1 MDVKSVTKE
10 ELDDGESEPLVLGG
24 LDCFDMSSNETYQKL
39 QARLDEALTE
49 CARLRAENQK
59 LRKALGSDQNET
71 GLNEAS
77 GRYTS
82 AQPPVEVSSAPAA
95 KVHSKS
101 SSKEKIALFRKLFRG
116 REDVYPKLW
125 ENRKGDSGY
134 TPACANEWKRP
145 LCGKPKVKC
154 AQCANRFL
162 VPLSDQ
168 VIYDHLA
175 GKQTIGVYPLLKDET
190 CWFLAADFDK
200 ELWREDAS
208 VFRDVC
214 RKMGVPTALERSR
227 SGNGGHVWIFF
238 QVPVP
243 AATAR
248 RLGYSILAQVID
260 RMQDCK
266 LYSYD
271 RFFPNQDTLPKG
283 GFGNLIALPLQ
294 YSPRSQGNSIFLDD
308 TFQPFKDQWAFLA
321 GIERMRPEDVEIL
334 AKEALRQGTFGG
346 AQKSPADD
354 YAEDPWTLPPSKKKK
369 EQPILDPLPA
379 EVELV
384 KGNLLYVHKKYLPSV
399 LYNRLSRLAAFQNPE
414 FSKAQALRLSTYEKP
429 RIIFCSEDFPN
440 YLALPRG
447 FLDDVLEMLHSLGI
461 HPQIIDKRYAGNMV
475 QTLFQGDLTSLQ
487 KQAAESLLK
496 DDCGVLCATT
506 AFGKTVVG
514 AWLIAKRQTNTLI
527 LVHRRQLMDQ
537 WHERLKNFLDLT
549 SIGRVGGGKDQRTGL
564 VDIAMLQSLNRKGE
578 VQDKVADYGQIIVDE
593 CHHISAFRFEQVMRQ
608 VKAKYVCGLTATP
621 SRKDGHHPIIY
632 MQCGPIRFRVDPKSQ
647 AAVRPFKQ
655 VVVPRRTSFT
665 YPQGNENVRI
675 QDIYA
680 ALSADKKRNEM
691 IQDDILRALD
701 QGRSPLLLVER
712 TTQVQYFEKRLQ
724 NFVRNII
731 VLQGGMGK
739 KKHQAVAEKLKAI
752 PDTEERLLIA
762 TGRYIGE
769 GFDDARLDTLFLVS
783 PLSWRGTLQ
792 QYAGRIHRLHYHKH
806 KVIIYDYVDEQ
817 VPQLARMF
825 SKRLAGYRAMG
836 YTVEEEGE
844 VKGD

>member
-1 MDVKSVTKE
+1 M
-10 ELDDGESEPLVLGG
+10 
-24 LDCFDMSSNETYQKL
+24 FSNEAYQKL
-39 QARLDEALTE
+39 QARLDKALAE
-49 CARLRAENQK
+49 CARLRYENQK
-59 LRKALGSDQNET
+59 LRKALGSTQNET
-71 GLNEAS
+71 GLNEAP
-77 GRYTS
+77 RKYTS
-82 AQPPVEVSSAPAA
+82 AQPPLEVSSSQAA

-116 REDVYPKLW
+116 RDDVYPKLW

-145 LCGKPKVKC
+145 LCGKPKMKC
-154 AQCANRFL
+154 AQCENRSL

-200 ELWREDAS
+200 DLWLEDAS

-227 SGNGGHVWIFF
+227 SGNGGHIWIFF

-243 AATAR
+243 AVTAR
-248 RLGYSILAQVID
+248 RLGYSILAQAID

-294 YSPRSQGNSIFLDD
+294 YGPRSQGNSIFLDD

-321 GIERMRPEDVEIL
+321 GIERMRLEDAEIL
-334 AKEALRQGTFGG
+334 AKEATRQGTFGG
-346 AQKSPADD
+346 FQKGQVDD

-369 EQPILDPLPA
+369 EQPIFESLPA

-384 KGNLLYVHKKYLPSV
+384 KGNLLYVNKKKLPSV

-414 FSKAQALRLSTYEKP
+414 FYKAQAMRLSTYGKP

-447 FLDDVLEMLHSLGI
+447 CLDDVLEMLQSLGI
-461 HPQIIDKRYAGNMV
+461 HTQINDKRYAGNLV
-475 QTLFQGDLTSLQ
+475 ETLFQGELTPLQ

-496 DDCGVLCATT
+496 DECGVLCATT

-514 AWLIAKRQTNTLI
+514 AWLIARRRTNTLI
-527 LVHRRQLMDQ
+527 LVHRQQLMDQ
-537 WHERLKNFLDLT
+537 WHERLQNFLDLT

-593 CHHISAFRFEQVMRQ
+593 CHHLSAFRFEQVMRQ

-632 MQCGPIRFRVDPKSQ
+632 MQCGPIRFRVDSKSQ
-647 AAVRPFKQ
+647 AAVSPFEQ
-655 VVVPRRTSFT
+655 IVVPRRTSFT
-665 YPQGNENVRI
+665 YPHGNENVRI

-680 ALSADKKRNEM
+680 ALSADEKRNEM

-701 QGRSPLLLVER
+701 QGRSPLLLAER
-712 TTQVQYFEKRLQ
+712 TTQVEYFEKRLQ

-739 KKHQAVAEKLKAI
+739 KKRQAVAEKLKAI

-792 QYAGRIHRLHYHKH
+792 QYAGRLHRLHHHKH

-836 YTVEEEGE
+836 YTVEEDGE

>member
-1 MDVKSVTKE
+1 MQAN
-10 ELDDGESEPLVLGG
+10 G
-24 LDCFDMSSNETYQKL
+24 LFHRIPDCFDMSSNETYQKL
-39 QARLDEALTE
+39 QARLDEALAE

-59 LRKALGSDQNET
+59 LREALGSTQNET
-71 GLNEAS
+71 GLNETP
-77 GRYTS
+77 RKYTS
-82 AQPPVEVSSAPAA
+82 DQSPLEVSPSQAA

-101 SSKEKIALFRKLFRG
+101 SSTEKIALFRKLFRG

-154 AQCANRFL
+154 AQCENRSL

-168 VIYDHLA
+168 VIYDHLS

-208 VFRDVC
+208 IFRDVC

-238 QVPVP
+238 QAPVP

-248 RLGYSILAQVID
+248 RLGYSILAQAID

-308 TFQPFKDQWAFLA
+308 TFQPVKDQWAFLA

-334 AKEALRQGTFGG
+334 AKEAMRQGTFAGV
-346 AQKSPADD
+346 QKSQADD

-414 FSKAQALRLSTYEKP
+414 FYKAQAMRLSTYKKP
-429 RIIFCSEDFPN
+429 RIIFCSEDFSH
-440 YLALPRG
+440 YLCLPRG
-447 FLDDVLEMLHSLGI
+447 CLDDVLEMLRSLGI
-461 HPQIIDKRYAGNMV
+461 HSKITDKRYAGNLV
-475 QTLFQGDLTSLQ
+475 ETLFHGELTPLQ
-487 KQAAESLLK
+487 KQAAETLLK

-514 AWLIAKRQTNTLI
+514 AWLIARRQTNTLI

-537 WHERLKNFLDLT
+537 WHERLQNFLDLP
-549 SIGRVGGGKDQRTGL
+549 SIGRFGGGKDQRTGL
-564 VDIAMLQSLNRKGE
+564 VDIAMLQSLNRKGV

-593 CHHISAFRFEQVMRQ
+593 CHHLSAFRFEQVMRQ

-647 AAVRPFKQ
+647 AAVSPFEQ
-655 VVVPRRTSFT
+655 IVVPRRTSFT
-665 YPQGNENVRI
+665 YPHGNENVRI

-680 ALSADKKRNEM
+680 ALSADEKRNEM

-701 QGRSPLLLVER
+701 QGRSPLLLAER

-739 KKHQAVAEKLKAI
+739 KKRQAVAEKLKAI

-769 GFDDARLDTLFLVS
+769 GFDDARLDTLFMVS

-792 QYAGRIHRLHYHKH
+792 QYAGRLHRLHHHKH

-836 YTVEEEGE
+836 YTVEEDGE